1 MNNNLIRFIDFI
13 MAMSLFIILFPML
26 ILIFLLCFLDT
37 TKPIFMQTR
46 IGKNSE
52 EFSLYKFRSMKT
64 GTPNL
69 PTHLV
74 STNNITRFGK
84 FLRSSKLDELPQ
96 LINVIIGNMSFV
108 GPRPCLPSQKDLIEK
123 RKTES
128 LDKIRPGI
136 TGIAQINNI
145 DMSDI
150 NLLIETEKKMQE
162 KINLRGYFEII
173 FKTIFILLSKL
184 IH

>member
-1 MNNNLIRFIDFI
+1 
-13 MAMSLFIILFPML
+13 
-26 ILIFLLCFLDT
+26 
-37 TKPIFMQTR
+37 
-46 IGKNSE
+46 
-52 EFSLYKFRSMKT
+52 
-64 GTPNL
+64 
-69 PTHLV
+69 
-74 STNNITRFGK
+74 
-84 FLRSSKLDELPQ
+84 
-96 LINVIIGNMSFV
+96 MSFV